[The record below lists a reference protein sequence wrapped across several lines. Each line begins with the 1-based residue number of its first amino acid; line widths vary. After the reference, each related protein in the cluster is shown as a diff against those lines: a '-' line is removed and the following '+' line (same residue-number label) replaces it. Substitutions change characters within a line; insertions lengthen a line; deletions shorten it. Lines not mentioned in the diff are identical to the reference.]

1 MLLCIDIGNT
11 NVVIGLFSEDRIFR
25 SFRVATDSKATK
37 DQYALLLSGL
47 MRMANVEPALIT
59 GACICSVVPP
69 LTDVFERLV
78 ADYFNAKAVVVQ
90 GNTKTGIVIDYHTP
104 KDVGADR
111 IVNAVAV
118 HERYKNSDVIV
129 VDFGTAT
136 TLDAVTADGRYLGG
150 VIVPGINI
158 SLEALYRW
166 TAKLPKVELARPSSV
181 IGKSTVHS
189 IQSGVYFG
197 YLAMVE
203 GLIAKMR
210 KELSEP
216 VKVVATGGLAN
227 LICQDS
233 ALIDEIDQD
242 LTIKGLKLIWDM
254 NKD

>member
-11 NVVIGLFSEDRIFR
+11 NCVIGLFSGDTLYR

-37 DQYALLLSGL
+37 DQYALLLNGL
-47 MRMANVEPALIT
+47 LGMARLEPQSIV

-69 LTDVFERLV
+69 LTEVFEKLV
-78 ADYFNAKAVVVQ
+78 ENYFGARTVVVSET
-90 GNTKTGIVIDYHTP
+90 TKTGIVIDYDTP

-111 IVNAVAV
+111 VVNAVAV
-118 HERYKNSDVIV
+118 HERYGQCDVIV

-150 VIVPGINI
+150 VIVPGVNI
-158 SLEALYRW
+158 SLEALFRW
-166 TAKLPKVELARPSSV
+166 TAKLPKVELVRPSTV
-181 IGKSTVHS
+181 IGRSTVQS

-203 GLIAKMR
+203 GLLARIR

-227 LICQDS
+227 LICQDCPQ
-233 ALIDEIDQD
+233 IDEIDPD
-242 LTIKGLKLIWDM
+242 LTIRGLKLIWDM

>member
-1 MLLCIDIGNT
+1 MLLCVDIGNT
-11 NVVIGLFSEDRIFR
+11 NVVVGVFSDGKLYK
-25 SFRVATDSKATK
+25 SFRIATDSKGTK
-37 DQYALLLSGL
+37 DQYALLLNGL
-47 MRMANVEPALIT
+47 LRMADIGPESIS

-78 ADYFNAKAVVVQ
+78 SEYFNARVIVV
-90 GNTKTGIVIDYHTP
+90 GEKTKTGIMIDYHTP

-111 IVNAVAV
+111 VVNAVAV
-118 HERYKNSDVIV
+118 HQRYSTCDVIV

-136 TLDAVTADGRYLGG
+136 TLDAVTADGRYVGG

-166 TAKLPKVELARPSSV
+166 TAKLPKVELSRPLSV

-203 GLIAKMR
+203 GLLARMR

-216 VKVVATGGLAN
+216 VRVVATGGLAN

-233 ALIDEIDQD
+233 AQIDEIDPD